1 MTEMTVKKY
10 LEPFYTLDRVALG
23 SILEAARK
31 GLDRPLSLQDVANR
45 IGVFK
50 GTVNNYE
57 KGTVNNYEKG
67 RSIPKEPQFSML
79 CKLYKIDKVD
89 LINKTT
95 ILDRDKVLSK
105 RYELLST
112 IRELQKEAAELKLL
126 LETEKGE
133 KQ

>member
-23 SILEAARK
+23 SILETARK
-31 GLDRPLSLQDVANR
+31 ELDRPLSLQDVANR

-57 KGTVNNYEKG
+57 KG
-67 RSIPKEPQFSML
+67 RSIPKEPQFSKL

-126 LETEKGE
+126 LETEQGE

>member
-1 MTEMTVKKY
+1 MTVKKY
-10 LEPFYTLDRVALG
+10 LEPYYTLDKVALG
-23 SILEAARK
+23 SILETARK
-31 GLDRPLSLQDVANR
+31 GTPLSLQDVANR
-45 IGVFK
+45 IEVF
-50 GTVNNYE
+50 

-79 CKLYKIDKVD
+79 CKLYKIDKDD

-95 ILDRDKVLSK
+95 VLDREKVLSK
-105 RYELLST
+105 CYELLST

>member
-1 MTEMTVKKY
+1 M
-10 LEPFYTLDRVALG
+10 
-23 SILEAARK
+23 
-31 GLDRPLSLQDVANR
+31 
-45 IGVFK
+45 
-50 GTVNNYE
+50 
-57 KGTVNNYEKG
+57 
-67 RSIPKEPQFSML
+67 
-79 CKLYKIDKVD
+79 D
-89 LINKTT
+89 LIKKTT

>member
-23 SILEAARK
+23 SILETARK
-31 GLDRPLSLQDVANR
+31 ELDRPLSLQDVANR
-45 IGVFK
+45 IGVF
-50 GTVNNYE
+50 

-79 CKLYKIDKVD
+79 CKLYKI
-89 LINKTT
+89 
-95 ILDRDKVLSK
+95 DKVLSK

>member
-1 MTEMTVKKY
+1 MTVKKY
-10 LEPFYTLDRVALG
+10 LEPYYTLDRVALG
-23 SILEAARK
+23 SILETARK
-31 GLDRPLSLQDVANR
+31 GTPLSLQDVANR
-45 IGVFK
+45 IEVF
-50 GTVNNYE
+50 

-67 RSIPKEPQFSML
+67 RSIPKAPQFSML
-79 CKLYKIDKVD
+79 CKLYKIDKDD

-95 ILDRDKVLSK
+95 VLDREKVLSK

-126 LETEKGE
+126 LEMEKGE

>member
-1 MTEMTVKKY
+1 M
-10 LEPFYTLDRVALG
+10 EPFYTLDKVALG

-57 KGTVNNYEKG
+57 KG
-67 RSIPKEPQFSML
+67 RSIPKEPQFSKL

-133 KQ
+133 SND

>member
-10 LEPFYTLDRVALG
+10 LEPYYTLDRVELG
-23 SILEAARK
+23 SILETARK
-31 GLDRPLSLQDVANR
+31 ELDRPLSLQDVANR

-57 KGTVNNYEKG
+57 KGW
-67 RSIPKEPQFSML
+67 SIPKEPQFSML

-89 LINKTT
+89 LINKTK

-112 IRELQKEAAELKLL
+112 IRELQKEAAELELL

-133 KQ
+133 SND